1 MAASGSETGDR
12 LVGPPTA
19 GADHVSSARSPS
31 VAARVADAVERFL
44 HIEAISGILL
54 LLAAA
59 AALLWANSPIG
70 ASYQQFWHAPLTL
83 GAGDWIVSQPLHFWI
98 NDGLM
103 TIFFLVVGLEI
114 RREMHEGML
123 ASVQVALLPLAAAL
137 GGVIAPALIYL
148 SVSADPI
155 ARQGWAVPTATDIAF
170 AVGVLALLGRRVP
183 TGLRVLLL
191 ALAVI
196 DDIAAV
202 VIIALF
208 YSTGL
213 APSGLFVAVTG
224 VLLVFVSQRL
234 GFRSAFAYLLP
245 GALLWL
251 GLLRFGVHPTLA
263 GVILGLLTPTVASQ
277 AGGPPMHAALRALRD
292 FGRRSRANRPDVHD
306 LMPPLKRLKD
316 AQRELLPPAMRV
328 QAALHPWV
336 AYGVMP
342 LFALA
347 NAGIVLDGFSIDSGA
362 SRAIAI
368 GVFLALVVGKPVG
381 IFLASLVVVRSGW
394 CALPSGVT
402 WPGVAVVGCLGGIG
416 FTMAI
421 FIATLAFADD
431 VLLGAAKLGILAASA
446 IAAILGLL
454 LGRVLFARRPA
465 RGDVAGESPAA
476 TTLPQDHRS

>member
-1 MAASGSETGDR
+1 
-12 LVGPPTA
+12 
-19 GADHVSSARSPS
+19 VSSARSPS
-31 VAARVADAVERFL
+31 VATRFADAVERFL
-44 HIEAISGILL
+44 HIEAVSGIVLL
-54 LLAAA
+54 FAAA
-59 AALLWANSPIG
+59 AALLWANSPG
-70 ASYQQFWHAPLTL
+70 GESYQHFWHTPLTL

-103 TIFFLVVGLEI
+103 TVFFLVVGLEI
-114 RREMHEGML
+114 RREMHEGTL
-123 ASVQVALLPLAAAL
+123 ASAQVALLPLAAAL

-148 SVSADPI
+148 SVNAEPI

-170 AVGVLALLGRRVP
+170 AVGVLALLGRSVP

-202 VIIALF
+202 IIIAFF
-208 YSTGL
+208 YSAGL
-213 APSGLFVAVTG
+213 APSGFFVAVAG
-224 VLLVFVSQRL
+224 VLLVLVWQRL

-245 GALLWL
+245 GAVLWL

-263 GVILGLLTPTVASQ
+263 GVILGLLTPAVPSQ
-277 AGGPPMHAALRALRD
+277 AGGPPIHTAVRALRD
-292 FGRRSRANRPDVHD
+292 FGRRARANRRDVQE

-316 AQRELLPPAMRV
+316 AQRELLAPAVRV

-347 NAGIVLDGFSIDSGA
+347 NAGIVLGGFSIDSGA
-362 SRAIAI
+362 ARGIVV

-381 IFLASLVVVRSGW
+381 ILLASLLVVRSGW
-394 CALPSGVT
+394 CVLPSGVT
-402 WPGVAVVGCLGGIG
+402 WRGIAVIGCLGGIG

-421 FIATLAFADD
+421 FIATLAFGDD
-431 VLLGAAKLGILAASA
+431 ALLEAAKLGILAASA
-446 IAAILGLL
+446 AAAVLGLL
-454 LGRVLFARRPA
+454 LGRVLLSRPRA
-465 RGDVAGESPAA
+465 PGHVAGERPTA